1 MMPAVTL
8 SVAAERAVARGPLAE
23 RVPALAGVSPDLFM
37 TMQTLRVVRGLVNPA
52 PRTNSL
58 REFA

>member
-1 MMPAVTL
+1 MPAITF
-8 SVAAERAVARGPLAE
+8 SVVPERTITRGPLAE
-23 RVPALAGVSPDLFM
+23 RVPALAGVPPDLFV